1 MADEIKDIP
10 QEAAG
15 EAPTSAPA
23 PVTPPEAVKM
33 KDTPTPL
40 FIKKRNRRRAA
51 LAVFAFA
58 SVGVIAMAI
67 IAFLGQNFG
76 TFTIKVQ
83 PSLRASLSMS
93 EMLNDDGDNL
103 SGETSY
109 LDLSGTNA
117 TSLTDA
123 DMLPEAD
130 YLDAD
135 LHEMDYDAKK
145 QAAYERA
152 STLSNG
158 FVNFLSFTFY
168 IRNMSDGPVEYRLKL
183 ASTTI
188 SEPSNVNVSCTVESL
203 VHVRVYEN
211 TYYNGSRYYRG
222 ADALHE
228 QTTYALPRTG
238 TVNEPELISVGEL
251 AEREENR
258 GYCTNF
264 ESSDPGKG
272 FTVFT
277 GERTVPRFTI
287 MRYTVVAWL
296 EGNDID
302 SERRADGSRTQQPE
316 GGSVT
321 LGMTFTGINA
331 EEENS

>member
-15 EAPTSAPA
+15 EAPTNAPA
-23 PVTPPEAVKM
+23 PATPPEAVKM

-40 FIKKRNRRRAA
+40 FIKKRNRRRVA

-93 EMLNDDGDNL
+93 EMLNDDGDAL
-103 SGETSY
+103 SNETSY

-123 DMLPEAD
+123 DMLPEAE

-135 LHEMDYDAKK
+135 LHEMDYNAKK

-152 STLSNG
+152 ETLSYG
-158 FVNFLSFTFY
+158 SVNFLSFTFY
-168 IRNMSDGPVEYRLKL
+168 IRNMSDGVVEYRLNL
-183 ASTTI
+183 DSTTI
-188 SEPSNVNVSCTVESL
+188 NEPSNVNVSCTIESL
-203 VHVRVYEN
+203 LRVRVYEN
-211 TYYNGSRYYRG
+211 TYYDGTQYYRG
-222 ADALHE
+222 ANALHE
-228 QTTYALPRTG
+228 QITYGLPRTG
-238 TVNEPELISVGEL
+238 TVNEPELISLGEGAL
-251 AEREENR
+251 REENR
-258 GYCTNF
+258 GHCTNF
-264 ESSDPGKG
+264 ETWDPGKS
-272 FTVFT
+272 FTVFS
-277 GERTVPRFTI
+277 GERSKPRFSIT
-287 MRYTVVAWL
+287 RYTVVAWL

-302 SERRADGSRTQQPE
+302 SERRPDGTRTEQPE

-321 LGMTFTGINA
+321 LGMSFTGMEA
-331 EEENS
+331 EEE